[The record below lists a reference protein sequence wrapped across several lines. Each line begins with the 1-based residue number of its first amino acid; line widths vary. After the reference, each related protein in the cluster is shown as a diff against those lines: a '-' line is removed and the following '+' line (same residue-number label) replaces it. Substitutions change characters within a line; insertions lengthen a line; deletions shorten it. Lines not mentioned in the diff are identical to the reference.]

1 MLNAE
6 ISANL
11 SRSYNSTKTQK
22 HNKKTLLL
30 IAILFLTSLI
40 SYAQTEKGSQ
50 TFGLNLG
57 FNYNKTSGAYINPY
71 DNSSSDAGVK
81 TTAFN
86 IGPSYSYFVSDKLI
100 WVFLYLMG
108 KAIQPTRT
116 LPLILQNNPL
126 MLL

>member
-1 MLNAE
+1 M
-6 ISANL
+6 
-11 SRSYNSTKTQK
+11 
-22 HNKKTLLL
+22 KKTLLL
-30 IAILFLTSLI
+30 IAVLFLTSLI